1 MSNYFFDTSALVKV
15 YHKEVGTELVEEIYE
30 NPENTIYISHL
41 TKVEL
46 ISALCKKYRTNDISH
61 EAFIL
66 AYDKFLA
73 DCINV
78 FQLIFFYSDLLEEA
92 KELILQYGQT
102 KELRTL
108 DAIQLATYQETLN
121 EDCYFVCADKKLFML
136 LKNIGIKLY
145 PLNEEKER

>member
-1 MSNYFFDTSALVKV
+1 MSNYFFDTSALVKI

-66 AYDKFLA
+66 AYD
-73 DCINV
+73 
-78 FQLIFFYSDLLEEA
+78 
-92 KELILQYGQT
+92 
-102 KELRTL
+102 
-108 DAIQLATYQETLN
+108 
-121 EDCYFVCADKKLFML
+121 
-136 LKNIGIKLY
+136 
-145 PLNEEKER
+145 